1 MVVLR
6 KVTQTMEAAQFDNPF
21 NAPENTGT
29 ETAVIRLDDEHLIKT
44 TISANPEKGF
54 ELLFKRYHVVLCN
67 HAARYVWS
75 KDVSKDIVSEV
86 FFNLWKN
93 QEYLSINSSYRAYLF
108 QAVRNGCHNYLTREL
123 SRKASLDEVENY
135 DSQSLRPDQI
145 VHFDELQNKI
155 ESVIGNLPPQC
166 KRVFLLNRLEGKKY
180 AEIATELGISIK
192 TVEMHISKAIAILR
206 AALKDEWLMLFVLF
220 ISSM

>member
-1 MVVLR
+1 
-6 KVTQTMEAAQFDNPF
+6 MEAAQFDNPF
-21 NAPENTGT
+21 KFSENTGN
-29 ETAVIRLDDEHLIKT
+29 EAAVIRLDDERLIKT
-44 TISANPEKGF
+44 TISESPEKGF
-54 ELLFKRYHVVLCN
+54 ELLFKRYYSVLCN

-75 KDVSKDIVSEV
+75 KDVSKDIVSDV
-86 FFNLWKN
+86 FFSLWKN
-93 QEYLSINSSYRAYLF
+93 QDYLSINSSYRAYLF

-145 VHFDELQNKI
+145 VHFDELQHKI
-155 ESVIGNLPPQC
+155 ESVISNLPPQC

-192 TVEMHISKAIAILR
+192 TVEMHISKAITILKT
-206 AALKDEWLMLFVLF
+206 ALRSEWLMLCALF
-220 ISSM
+220 FSSM